1 LWCEGQHRVLLLL
14 LLLLLGGAGPEKVF
28 ILKGAKKSVKGNFF
42 VTGKKI
48 N

>member
-1 LWCEGQHRVLLLL
+1 VLLL
-14 LLLLLGGAGPEKVF
+14 LLLLLGGPGPEKVF

-42 VTGKKI
+42 CDGQE